1 MPTIDHTFFTENR
14 DRTFEALR
22 GGVLVVPAYTQMQRS
37 NDAAFKFEQ
46 EANFWYLTGIEYPDW
61 WLIMDATRH
70 RSWLVAP
77 TVSDVHALFDGSLSV
92 ADARQISGIHDVI
105 DRTKANELLKQTARK
120 HQYVSTVDQPS
131 HHEYFGF
138 HLNPGAKEMRDLLG
152 RTFHKVQDFRSE
164 LAKLRA
170 IKSPAEISAIQAA
183 INLTNHA
190 FELVHDNLTVYKF
203 EYEIEALFSH
213 EFRATGASGHAY
225 DPIVADGSNACTLHY
240 GKNQSRLRRGT
251 LLLMDVGARV
261 DGYAADITRTYAVG
275 DPTKRQREV
284 HAAVEAAQKEII
296 ALLRP
301 GILVSTYQREVDR
314 IMQKALM
321 DLKLL
326 SDPNDHD
333 TYHKY
338 FPHAISHGLG
348 IDVHDALGSPTEF
361 KPGMVLTVEPGIYL
375 PDEGIGVRIEDDI
388 LITASG
394 HRNLSAKLSTG
405 L

>member
-22 GGVLVVPAYTQMQRS
+22 GGVLVVPAYSQMQRS

-46 EANFWYLTGIEYPDW
+46 EANFWYLTGIDYPDW
-61 WLIMDATRH
+61 WLIMDATRS

-77 TVSDVHALFDGSLSV
+77 SVSDVHALFDGSLSV
-92 ADARQISGIHDVI
+92 ADARKISGIHDVI

-120 HQYVSTVDQPS
+120 HQFVSMVDQPS
-131 HHEYFGF
+131 HHEYFDF
-138 HLNPGAKEMRDLLG
+138 HLNPNAKEMRELLA
-152 RTFHKVQDFRSE
+152 RTFHKVQDFRPE

-170 IKSPAEISAIQAA
+170 IKSPAEVSALQAA

-190 FELVHDNLTVYKF
+190 FELAHDNLTVYKF
-203 EYEIEALFSH
+203 EYEIEALFTH
-213 EFRATGASGHAY
+213 EFRASGATGHAY

-240 GKNQSRLRRGT
+240 VKNQSRLRRGT

-275 DPTKRQREV
+275 EPTKRQKDV
-284 HAAVEAAQKEII
+284 HAAVEAAQKQII
-296 ALLRP
+296 ALLQP
-301 GILVSTYQREVDR
+301 GLPVSTYHNEVDR
-314 IMQKALM
+314 IMKQALI

-326 SDPNDHD
+326 KDPSDMDM
-333 TYHKY
+333 YHKY

-348 IDVHDALGSPTEF
+348 IDVHDALGAPNEF

-375 PDEGIGVRIEDDI
+375 PEEGIGVRIEDDI
-388 LITASG
+388 LITPSG